1 MGRAHTDAEM
11 LLASQ
16 IAYLNVGDY
25 QGGGYSTVDEI
36 LDRIER
42 RYSNMDN
49 LAPLERSQLE
59 TVQNIRT
66 LMKENNL
73 EYCGNWRIVQHCD
86 KNTES
91 GFYAVTLDTGGGDAI
106 IGFRGSETWDDTGQL
121 IQDWGRADVG
131 LLNSYQ
137 TQQQADAEAY
147 IREFERTVGK
157 NYDRVST
164 TGHSLGGN
172 LAEHAAITAPKSFK
186 DKLDRA
192 TNWDGPGFSDEY
204 IRLHTRNGDIADVND
219 RLDHYRWSFVSSL
232 LNPIPGSNTV
242 CIDSKGEPENEA
254 ERNEK
259 MFGLDK
265 WRLWRHSPMNVQFN
279 GGDVEVIP
287 YEDSDLYF
295 QIFGP
300 LSRVIENQPAVK
312 YLPLAI
318 PVIGPTIFVVE
329 RLNHYISIV
338 RLTASTIQKVV
349 EEFMG
354 RFSEEVKRFAST
366 LRKKYMESKV
376 TGAYR
381 TDTAV
386 LRSTADEL
394 DRLSGQMRQVQEEIR
409 QIAAN
414 LPYDSVSG
422 NYYRVKLYAIAGSV
436 GSDAGKA
443 GKCASAGR
451 TAADQFENAER
462 VVADRFAN

>member
-1 MGRAHTDAEM
+1 M
-11 LLASQ
+11 
-16 IAYLNVGDY
+16 
-25 QGGGYSTVDEI
+25 
-36 LDRIER
+36 
-42 RYSNMDN
+42 
-49 LAPLERSQLE
+49 
-59 TVQNIRT
+59 
-66 LMKENNL
+66 
-73 EYCGNWRIVQHCD
+73 
-86 KNTES
+86 
-91 GFYAVTLDTGGGDAI
+91 
-106 IGFRGSETWDDTGQL
+106 
-121 IQDWGRADVG
+121 
-131 LLNSYQ
+131 
-137 TQQQADAEAY
+137 
-147 IREFERTVGK
+147 
-157 NYDRVST
+157 
-164 TGHSLGGN
+164 
-172 LAEHAAITAPKSFK
+172 
-186 DKLDRA
+186 
-192 TNWDGPGFSDEY
+192 
-204 IRLHTRNGDIADVND
+204 
-219 RLDHYRWSFVSSL
+219 
-232 LNPIPGSNTV
+232 

-338 RLTASTIQKVV
+338 RLTATTIQKVV

-394 DRLSGQMRQVQEEIR
+394 DRLSGQMKQVQEEIR